1 MKSIQLKKMTEA
13 DAVIK
18 ESIRRTSKTH
28 CIGGKQFPFLSLLWD
43 AWSKS
48 KKGYFGVGGIWYDPK
63 LRENIYAVL
72 GVKFFQGSHK
82 AVDCQSL
89 LLQCFSKY
97 AILNS
102 YVHLSIADGAGNV
115 QNVCYESGDPK
126 KQQLFPI
133 RYCICHLL
141 QTVILHALGLKKY
154 KRDKSNKNLD
164 DLWSIVRKLLH
175 HFSCRLNHFNPYKSR
190 IRS

>member
-1 MKSIQLKKMTEA
+1 MEASKKLELNEEFAMFLLTENRPNNLANSQALQKILHHLNPTYDLPNADVMKSIQLKKMTEA

-28 CIGGKQFPFLSLLWD
+28 CIGGKQFPFLSLVWD

-133 RYCICHLL
+133 RYCI
-141 QTVILHALGLKKY
+141 
-154 KRDKSNKNLD
+154 
-164 DLWSIVRKLLH
+164 
-175 HFSCRLNHFNPYKSR
+175 
-190 IRS
+190 

>member
-1 MKSIQLKKMTEA
+1 MTEA

-18 ESIRRTSKTH
+18 ESIRRTSKTY

-72 GVKFFQGSHK
+72 GVKFFHGSHK

-141 QTVILHALGLKKY
+141 PFSIFPPVIAREICRHMPRHNMPSEAYQNFNMPMPYAVTAYGLF
-154 KRDKSNKNLD
+154 
-164 DLWSIVRKLLH
+164 VC
-175 HFSCRLNHFNPYKSR
+175 CR
-190 IRS
+190 